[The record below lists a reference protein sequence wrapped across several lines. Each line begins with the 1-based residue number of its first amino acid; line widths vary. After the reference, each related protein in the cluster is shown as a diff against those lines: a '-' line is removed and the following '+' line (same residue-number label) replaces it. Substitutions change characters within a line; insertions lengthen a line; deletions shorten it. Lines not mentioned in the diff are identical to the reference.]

1 MVLAQLI
8 VYFTFDAVIFILLLV
23 RMIRSFSI
31 TIPAS
36 HQARWVM
43 PLILAVMAWFL
54 WNRYSGMFWK
64 IESICL
70 LVFAVEFYFVRSGL
84 SPKGFVSGG
93 KLYLYEKIRT
103 CKVDWE
109 RMCLIY
115 ERDRGMAETMNFDDK
130 HMDQAIAELRGRHI
144 KVKNI

>member
-8 VYFTFDAVIFILLLV
+8 VYFAFDAVIFLILLV

-31 TIPAS
+31 KIPAS

-43 PLILAVMAWFL
+43 PLILVCLTWYL
-54 WNRYSGMFWK
+54 INHYNGMFWK

-70 LVFAVEFYFVRSGL
+70 LVFAFEFYFVRSGL
-84 SPKGFVSGG
+84 SEKGFITGG
-93 KLYLYEKIRT
+93 KLYTYDKIKA
-103 CKVDWE
+103 CKVDWD

-115 ERDRGMAETMNFDDK
+115 DRGRLETMNFDDK
-130 HMDQAIAELRGRHI
+130 HMDEAIAAVRKHHI
-144 KVKNI
+144 KVKNM